1 MIREYAY
8 DPEFLFYLNETE
20 CDPSHPTT
28 TPYENITN
36 ITESDL
42 DADSIEAMV
51 EEFFR

>member
-20 CDPSHPTT
+20 CDPSHPVTT
-28 TPYENITN
+28 GYEDVVSVV
-36 ITESDL
+36 EGDL
-42 DADSIEAMV
+42 DAASIEAMV